1 MAKRLIGID
10 IRPGRLRI
18 AVAEE
23 EKGATSLLQ
32 AEERPFADEQEMLA
46 ALREVLGGDPGY
58 GDRLAT
64 ALSARDCFFRQMTFP
79 FAEEK
84 KIASAIAF
92 ELSAQ
97 LPVPVDDCTTDFQKP
112 IPQDQ
117 GGFRVAAAAVRSE
130 KIRAAVEPFDRTG
143 FPLHILDL
151 FPFALAAGMRSCFSE
166 GILACLDEKE
176 MTVALVREGRV
187 TDFRLVPFHA
197 LPSGE
202 DLNRFLV
209 RESGALKSAAGAE
222 NLPLYL
228 AGSGITG
235 ELVSELR
242 KHFNKVEVPTFTLNG
257 KPLAAEFIPAAA
269 LAMRAAIPEREQE
282 FNFRRGDFAL
292 KSEWA
297 ALKKKMVGAGVLLA
311 LFALIGAGSAWLAY
325 AQKAHRAEALKQEMV
340 KVYKQ
345 TFPGAKAIVDVP
357 VQMDAK
363 IRELKKKALLFG
375 AGPQGSALEMLR
387 EVSQKTPKDITV
399 DVRDFTFSPD
409 GVKLEGV
416 TTSFD
421 AINRLSKSLES
432 SPLFQNVRIADAK
445 MSLDGKQ
452 VDFRLN
458 LDFGSEKEKSQ

>member
-10 IRPGRLRI
+10 VQPGRLRV
-18 AVAEE
+18 AVAAE
-23 EKGATSLLQ
+23 EKGATTLLL
-32 AEERPFADEQEMLA
+32 AESRPFADEQEMLA
-46 ALREVLGGDPGY
+46 ALQEILGDAPGY
-58 GDRLAT
+58 GDRLAA
-64 ALSARDCFFRQMTFP
+64 ALPARDSFFRQLAFP

-84 KIASAIAF
+84 KIAAALAF

-97 LPVPVDDCTTDFQKP
+97 LPVSVDDCTTDFQKP
-112 IPQDQ
+112 LPQDQ
-117 GGFRVAAAAVRSE
+117 GDFRVAAAAVRSE
-130 KIRAAVEPFDRTG
+130 KIQAAVQPFDRAG
-143 FPLHILDL
+143 LPLHILDL
-151 FPFALAAGMRSCFSE
+151 LPFALAAGIRSQFTE
-166 GILACLDEKE
+166 GFLACLDAREA
-176 MTVALVREGRV
+176 TVALIREGRV
-187 TDFRLVPFHA
+187 TDFRLLP
-197 LPSGE
+197 LQGPPSGE
-202 DLNRFLV
+202 ELTRFLL
-209 RESGALKSAAGAE
+209 RESASLQSAAAAE

-228 AGSGITG
+228 AGSGVTG
-235 ELVSELR
+235 ELISELQ
-242 KHFNKVEVPTFTLNG
+242 KHFPRVEAPVFSLEG
-257 KPLAAEFIPAAA
+257 KPLSAEFIPAAA

-282 FNFRRGDFAL
+282 FNFRRGEFVL

-297 ALKKKMVGAGVLLA
+297 GLKKKMVGIGVLLA
-311 LFALIGAGSAWLAY
+311 LTLVIGAGSTWLAY

-357 VQMDAK
+357 LQMEAK

-375 AGPQGSALEMLR
+375 AGPQGSALEILR

-399 DVRDFTFSPD
+399 DVRDFTYSPD

-416 TTSFD
+416 TSSFD

-445 MSLDGKQ
+445 MSLDGKL

-458 LDFGSEKEKSQ
+458 LDFGGEKEKNP